1 MTDKLSKPIPPEN
14 CTIMHQTR
22 HYIGIKCY
30 VPDQLRDKSNI
41 YLMQVYDASTRLL
54 IGTATSQN
62 PEDIS
67 IGNLPQEYEDLL
79 LFIRTMD
86 ARSIT
91 SDANIIYAPTV
102 AKIRTG
108 GKIKIRINHFIY

>member
-1 MTDKLSKPIPPEN
+1 
-14 CTIMHQTR
+14 
-22 HYIGIKCY
+22 
-30 VPDQLRDKSNI
+30 
-41 YLMQVYDASTRLL
+41 MQVYDASSRLL

-62 PEDIS
+62 PEEIT
-67 IGNLPQEYEDLL
+67 IGNLPQEHEDLL

-91 SDANIIYAPTV
+91 SDANIIYAPAV

-108 GKIKIRINHFIY
+108 GKRERERHC